1 MIIGTAGH
9 IDHGKTSLMRALT
22 GVDTD
27 RLPEEKRR
35 GISIELG
42 YAFLDAA
49 DGSRIAFVDV
59 PGHEKLI
66 HAMVSGATGFDHAL
80 LIVAADDGIMPQ
92 TREHAAIL
100 TLLGVRAV
108 SVVITKIDRVDA
120 SRVDEVRADVHA
132 VLPGFSDALC
142 FAVSSVTGQGIEV
155 LRAHLLGMAG
165 AAVSSGNMSDERAV
179 NDVRWA
185 FRMPV
190 DRSFSLSGIGTVV
203 TGSVHR
209 GEHALDADLVVN
221 AGEKRIRVRGIHAQ
235 NRAMQ
240 HASTGQRCAL
250 NLAAVEKEVCPRGAW
265 LVAPHLAQESM
276 RVDAE
281 LTASFAEEK
290 PLKSGMHVHLHV
302 GTAEVMASLAILFS
316 QKPDELSPGETG
328 LVQLVFREPVSV
340 WWGDRFLIRDAS
352 AVRTIGGGRVL
363 DSTAPVRYRRT
374 PQREALLRAL
384 CSSDIRHRL
393 LEMVRQREGG
403 ASVQELDRVQGLSA
417 GETLRLMQAPLD
429 AGNLLSI
436 KLDSG
441 IWLIAADTCESLKTA
456 AVSALQACHDKAPD
470 ELGPDMSRLRRMVAQ
485 RMDAA
490 IWRELVQQW
499 VKAGLMEQRGSCLLL
514 PTHAVKLSE
523 GDRIIAQRALPML
536 LEGGFDPPWVRDI
549 ATEIAQPELIVRMV
563 FARQAAA
570 GALYQVVKDL
580 YYPAQTV
587 EKLAAIARS
596 LVASDGEVLAAAF
609 RDATGLGRKRAI
621 QILEFFDRVGLMR
634 RVGDR
639 HLLRADCRLFLPQ
652 AEGEAA

>member
-1 MIIGTAGH
+1 
-9 IDHGKTSLMRALT
+9 
-22 GVDTD
+22 
-27 RLPEEKRR
+27 
-35 GISIELG
+35 
-42 YAFLDAA
+42 
-49 DGSRIAFVDV
+49 
-59 PGHEKLI
+59 
-66 HAMVSGATGFDHAL
+66 
-80 LIVAADDGIMPQ
+80 
-92 TREHAAIL
+92 
-100 TLLGVRAV
+100 
-108 SVVITKIDRVDA
+108 VVITKIDRVDGE
-120 SRVDEVRADVHA
+120 RVGQVIADVHA
-132 VLPGFSDALC
+132 SLPGFSDALC
-142 FAVSSVTGQGIEV
+142 FSVSSVTGHGIDA
-155 LRAHLLGMAG
+155 LRAHLLGMAD
-165 AAVSSGNMSDERAV
+165 AAKASEKTSDESAAQ
-179 NDVRWA
+179 NVRWA

-209 GEHALDADLVVN
+209 GEHSLDADLVVN

-316 QKPDELSPGETG
+316 QKPDELAPGETG
-328 LVQLVFREPVSV
+328 LVQLVFRQPVSV

-352 AVRTIGGGRVL
+352 AVRTIGGGRML

-374 PQREALLRAL
+374 AQREALLRAL
-384 CSSDIRHRL
+384 CSSDVRHRL
-393 LEMVRQREGG
+393 LELVRQREGG
-403 ASVQELDRVQGLSA
+403 ASVQELDRVQGLVA
-417 GETLRLMQAPLD
+417 GESLRLMQSHVESGQLLGMKLD
-429 AGNLLSI
+429 AGT
-436 KLDSG
+436 
-441 IWLIAADTCESLKTA
+441 WLMSADECGSLKTA
-456 AVSALQACHDKAPD
+456 ALSALQACHDKAPD
-470 ELGPDMSRLRRMVAQ
+470 ELGPDVSRLRRMVAQ

-499 VKAGLMEQRGSCLLL
+499 VKAGLIEQRGSCLLL

-536 LEGGFDPPWVRDI
+536 LDGGFDPPWVRDI

-580 YYPAQTV
+580 YYPAQAI

-596 LVASDGEVLAAAF
+596 IAAADGEVLAASF

-621 QILEFFDRVGLMR
+621 QILEFFDRIGFLR
-634 RVGDR
+634 RVGDV
-639 HLLRADCRLFLPQ
+639 HLPRPGTPLFPAD
-652 AEGEAA
+652 EAPK